1 MASEALG
8 RRSFLQGTAAVAVA
22 SSAVSSAAA
31 TEPIRMGMIGT
42 GKRGHAH
49 LRRLVKREDVKITAV
64 CDTDSAA
71 RDSAQSVAQGDNPRS
86 YVDYRKLLEQSDVDA
101 VLVATPCYLHAE
113 MAAAALD
120 AGKHVYCEKPLAIT
134 PGQVKLALK
143 AARKSGKVFQIGLQ
157 SRNSPMM
164 REAVNQI
171 QEKNIIG
178 RPFVVKA
185 QRHST
190 PSRPGTRVQGG
201 SGQRRK
207 RPAWYEDVKQ
217 SGDLIVEN
225 AIHNIDVCN
234 WLAGSRPVS
243 AYGHGK
249 RYLPEPIPAGTL
261 MMDGFSVEYIYQNDM
276 HLDYS
281 QLYLHPRKM
290 KRLRNS
296 MWFVVFGEK
305 GAIELDYGSWTFYDM
320 QGDQEPVEHKEAE
333 DVNLTEIAHNEF
345 FQAIRDKTA
354 STVGIDVAAVSA
366 LTAIMGRE
374 AIYQRRMVTWD
385 EMGVS
390 L

>member
-1 MASEALG
+1 M
-8 RRSFLQGTAAVAVA
+8 
-22 SSAVSSAAA
+22 
-31 TEPIRMGMIGT
+31 
-42 GKRGHAH
+42 
-49 LRRLVKREDVKITAV
+49 RRLVKREDVKIIAV

-71 RDSAQSVAQGDNPRS
+71 RDKAQSVAQDDNPRS
-86 YVDYRKLLEQSDVDA
+86 YTDYRKLLAQSDVDA

-134 PGQVKLALK
+134 PGQVKLAVK
-143 AARKSGKVFQIGLQ
+143 AARKSDKVFQVGLQ

-164 REAVNQI
+164 REVVNQI
-171 QEKNIIG
+171 HNKNIIG

-185 QRHST
+185 QRNST
-190 PSRPGTRVQGG
+190 PSRPGTRVEGG

-243 AYGHGK
+243 VYGHGK

-290 KRLRNS
+290 KELRNG
-296 MWFVVFGEK
+296 MWFVVFGEE